1 MSDHPSESSGLKCG
15 VLLASGI
22 SALLMALGYYFVAS
36 ELATLGSAIFIAV
49 PFVAGLTIGLLV
61 NNIKHIALSGLGGC
75 VFTMSFFIVMGMEGI
90 FCALMAAPQPSLR

>member
-1 MSDHPSESSGLKCG
+1 MRRAFGERHLGF
-15 VLLASGI
+15 AH
-22 SALLMALGYYFVAS
+22 GYYFVAS
-36 ELATLGSAIFIAV
+36 ELATLSSAIFIAV